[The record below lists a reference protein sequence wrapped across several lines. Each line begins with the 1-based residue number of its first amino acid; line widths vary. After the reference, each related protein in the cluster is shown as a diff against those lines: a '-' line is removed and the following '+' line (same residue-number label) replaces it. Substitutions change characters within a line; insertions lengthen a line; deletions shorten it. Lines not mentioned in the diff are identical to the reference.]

1 MPRPTFSPM
10 TLPAE
15 LYDAVSARI
24 GQEFADS
31 YLTGAVLDG
40 RKLIPR
46 TQTGYGRM
54 RDTSAFM
61 ALLREVGIDLVKPEP
76 LHKQAAPISHQ
87 EIWKA

>member
-10 TLPAE
+10 TLPHE
-15 LYDAVSARI
+15 VYDAVANRI
-24 GQEFADS
+24 SQEFADS

-40 RKLIPR
+40 RKLTPR

-61 ALLREVGIDLVKPEP
+61 AMLREVGIELVKPEQI
-76 LHKQAAPISHQ
+76 HKQAAPISHK